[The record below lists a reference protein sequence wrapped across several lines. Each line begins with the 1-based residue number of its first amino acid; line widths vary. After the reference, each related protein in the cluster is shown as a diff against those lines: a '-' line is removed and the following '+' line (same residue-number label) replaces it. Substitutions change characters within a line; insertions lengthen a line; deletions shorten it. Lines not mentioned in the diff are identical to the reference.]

1 MATILLS
8 ISLLCVVSSV
18 AHCGME
24 EVMMNIS
31 SFLGCTR
38 MTIHN
43 WINEV
48 IDVLHKSTSKD
59 WRKFWTK
66 KQPVVVISL
75 YRQDFSG
82 SDEDWQKLF
91 YEMSKAVNEW
101 FINVYSF
108 KLCGSSYYE
117 RIDIVVSEEEE
128 RKAKINIYAWTD
140 KYDVHFKAKE
150 KKSHVFVANA
160 WDIIYEEDTLGYI
173 VTE

>member
-1 MATILLS
+1 MAAILLS
-8 ISLLCVVSSV
+8 VSFLYVVFSV
-18 AHCGME
+18 VYLGIE
-24 EVMMNIS
+24 EAMMNIS

-48 IDVLHKSTSKD
+48 IDVIHKSTSKD

-117 RIDIVVSEEEE
+117 RIDIVVPEEDECN
-128 RKAKINIYAWTD
+128 AKINIYAWTD
-140 KYDVHFKAKE
+140 KYDVNFLVKE
-150 KKSHVFVANA
+150 KESNVFVANA
-160 WDIIYEEDTLGYI
+160 WDIIYEEETLGYI